1 MGLKIESGAITSTT
15 VSNAIVPVIVSAAQ
29 NAVSTTAAVG
39 VANYNTTLTTV
50 GAEIVPT
57 LANGAITG
65 QLKRVQ
71 MIVDGGFNAV
81 LTPATAFNGGA
92 TTITFADVGDT
103 VELMWNGSAWQVLA
117 LYNLVDG
124 ATAPAL
130 A

>member
-1 MGLKIESGAITSTT
+1 MTLVVAYNGITSST
-15 VSNAIVPVIVSAAQ
+15 VSNAIVPVIIGAAQ

-81 LTPATAFNGGA
+81 LTPATAFAGGA

-103 VELMWNGSAWQVLA
+103 CELMWNGTAWQVLA
-117 LYNLVDG
+117 LYNIVDG

>member
-1 MGLKIESGAITSTT
+1 MGLKIEAGAITSTT
-15 VSNAIVPVIVSAAQ
+15 VSNAIVPVIIAASQ

-57 LANGAITG
+57 LANGTITG

-92 TTITFADVGDT
+92 TTITFADVGD
-103 VELMWNGSAWQVLA
+103 VAELMWNGTAWQVLA

-124 ATAPAL
+124 ATAPIL